1 MPLSAKPLQPDSFLD
16 PLHIILTEHDR
27 QRRVAEWLWTHSDDQ
42 RLAPIQEQIATLLA
56 YLTRDLLL
64 HHRDEEDDLFP
75 VLRAR
80 CVPTDGIETILA
92 ELDRDHAAESFLV
105 RDIAVDLRVV
115 AESRDLEAPARFF
128 TSLRI
133 FAEGQRH
140 HLSWENR
147 VVMPLAGKRLMRQD
161 LETLGRNMAA
171 RRGIDYGHT

>member
-27 QRRVAEWLWTHSDDQ
+27 QRRVAEWLWTHSADQ
-42 RLAPIQEQIATLLA
+42 RLAPIQEQVATLLA

-128 TSLRI
+128 TGLRI
-133 FAEGQRH
+133 FAEGQRR

-147 VVMPLAGKRLMRQD
+147 VVMPLAGKRLTRQD

-171 RRGIDYGHT
+171 RRGIDYPS

>member
-128 TSLRI
+128 TGLRI
-133 FAEGQRH
+133 FAEGQRR

-147 VVMPLAGKRLMRQD
+147 VVMPLAGKRLTRQD

-171 RRGIDYGHT
+171 RRGIDYPS

>member
-27 QRRVAEWLWTHSDDQ
+27 QRRVAEWLWTHSADQ
-42 RLAPIQEQIATLLA
+42 RLAPIQEQVATLLA

-133 FAEGQRH
+133 FAEGQRR

-147 VVMPLAGKRLMRQD
+147 VVMPLAGKRLTRQD

-171 RRGIDYGHT
+171 RRDMDYGHT

>member
-27 QRRVAEWLWTHSDDQ
+27 QRRVAEWLWTHSGDQ
-42 RLAPIQEQIATLLA
+42 RLAPIQEQVVTLLA

-133 FAEGQRH
+133 FAEGQRR

-147 VVMPLAGKRLMRQD
+147 VVMPLAGKRLTRQD

>member
-1 MPLSAKPLQPDSFLD
+1 MPLSAKPLQPESFLD

-27 QRRVAEWLWTHSDDQ
+27 QRRFAEWRWTHSDDQ

-128 TSLRI
+128 TGLRI
-133 FAEGQRH
+133 FAEGQRR

-147 VVMPLAGKRLMRQD
+147 VVMPLAGKRLTRQD

-171 RRGIDYGHT
+171 RRGIDYPS